1 MFDSFAK
8 VNKTV
13 EFEMLEN
20 GFVLR
25 VSGRDSNDNWL
36 NRAWIF
42 NDENTFYDAITALA
56 NVEKED

>member
-25 VSGRDSNDNWL
+25 VNGRDANDNWL

-42 NDENTFYDAITALA
+42 NDEHTFFDAITALVD
-56 NVEKED
+56 VEKED